1 MTFNK
6 TIATIMGN
14 AESATI
20 LDNIYFWVDKNKAN
34 EKINEQV
41 LTLF

>member
-20 LDNIYFWVDKNKAN
+20 LDNIYFWVDKNYRQKHFTV
-34 EKINEQV
+34 IY
-41 LTLF
+41 